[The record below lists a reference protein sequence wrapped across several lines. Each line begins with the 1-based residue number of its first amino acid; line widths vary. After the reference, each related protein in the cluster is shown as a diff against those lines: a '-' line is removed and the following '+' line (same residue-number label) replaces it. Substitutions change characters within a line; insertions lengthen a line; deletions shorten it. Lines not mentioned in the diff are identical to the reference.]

1 MRVIATAVGFDG
13 MAVRNPGD
21 EFDINVDEK
30 VFDKGSKSKPSW
42 FEPVRTVR
50 VGQRLPKGQPDSG
63 NTGGNPPDG
72 DQAGSNPPGAGNFA

>member
-13 MAVRNPGD
+13 MAVRNPGE

-50 VGQRLPKGQPDSG
+50 VGQRVPKGQSNDA
-63 NTGGNPPDG
+63 GGDPPDG
-72 DQAGSNPPGAGNFA
+72 GQVGSNPPGAGNFA